1 MAFTG
6 TFCVKFIL
14 VHSLF
19 MIVTQYINVTLIAIN
34 TKQLKGSRTRLVT
47 SLNSFSERALVL
59 ARRELEGLEVLWS
72 WGDE

>member
-47 SLNSFSERALVL
+47 SLNSFSERA
-59 ARRELEGLEVLWS
+59 
-72 WGDE
+72 